1 MKKIISLLS
10 LIVFLSGIS
19 YGQDD
24 PAAMEA
30 WMKYMTP
37 GPMHEMLSKMAG
49 DWKTVMTMKGQGGQE
64 MKSEGTAKFEMIMG
78 GRYLKST
85 FKSDMMGMPMEG
97 MGIDAYDNA
106 KKEFVSVW
114 IDNMGTGVTVLKG
127 NLDQDTKTLTYYG
140 TTVDPA
146 SGEDSKIKSVTKI
159 IDENN
164 HKFEMYSVM
173 PDGSEVLMFE
183 MDYTRI
189 K

>member
-1 MKKIISLLS
+1 MKKLISFLS
-10 LIVFLSGIS
+10 IIVFLSGVS

-37 GPMHEMLSKMAG
+37 GPMHEMLSSMAG

-85 FKSDMMGMPMEG
+85 FHSDMMGMAMEG
-97 MGIDAYDNA
+97 IGIDAYDNA
-106 KKEFVSVW
+106 KKEFISIW
-114 IDNMGTGVTVLKG
+114 IDNMGTGVTVLNGKF
-127 NLDQDTKTLTYYG
+127 DETTKTITYYG

-146 SGEDSKIKSVTKI
+146 TGKDSKIKSVTKI
-159 IDENN
+159 IDDDN
-164 HKFEMYSVM
+164 HKFEMYNVL
-173 PDGSEVLMFE
+173 PDGSEALMFD
-183 MDYTRI
+183 MDYIRI